1 MNPTT
6 VVSWLTSAG
15 PYAVTAIVLVW
26 LRLEREER
34 IKAQEDARVL
44 RDQRYTEMREQ
55 TELIVELGEITRN
68 RLRDHDSKI
77 ERAIEIFNARAG
89 APSGVLAGER

>member
-1 MNPTT
+1 
-6 VVSWLTSAG
+6 
-15 PYAVTAIVLVW
+15 
-26 LRLEREER
+26 
-34 IKAQEDARVL
+34 VL

-89 APSGVLAGER
+89 AP